1 MRKLWRSLGDDA
13 FSNVVRL
20 LLLLGQRRNEVG
32 HLQWGEVDL
41 NRKQIV
47 LTASRVKNGRQHE
60 VPLSA
65 QALAILERQP
75 RRNSSDFVFGKRGF
89 NDWSYAKKQLDQR
102 LGIAPWRIHDLRRTC
117 ATHLGE
123 LGVLP
128 HVVEQALNHV
138 SGHKAGVAGTYNRSK
153 MSDAVRDGLQRWADW
168 LEQVANGQA

>member
-1 MRKLWRSLGDDA
+1 VRKLWRSLGDDA

-65 QALAILERQP
+65 QALAILECQP
-75 RRNSSDFVFGKRGF
+75 RRNSTDFVFGKRGF
-89 NDWSYAKKQLDQR
+89 NDWDYAKKQLDQR
-102 LGIAPWRIHDLRRTC
+102 AGIPPWRIHDLRRTC
-117 ATHLGE
+117 ATMLGE

-128 HVVEQALNHV
+128 HVIENALNHV

-153 MSDAVRDGLQRWADW
+153 MAEAVREALQQWANHLDRII
-168 LEQVANGQA
+168 A